1 MSGAMPSARSD
12 AKFHAPVPARR
23 GWNEAVRVWWRELDK
38 LLLVLVLL
46 LMALGTVAVAAASP
60 APGRQYDVSELAFL
74 QRHIGFQL
82 LGIAVMLG
90 VSFASR
96 EDARRL
102 GIVVAVGALFL
113 LFLVPIF
120 GVEKNGAR
128 RWLEFGMSLQPS
140 EFLKPG
146 FAILL
151 AWMLSWRL
159 RDPGL
164 PVLGYATLT
173 MALVAAA
180 VMAFII
186 LSTPAPMSF
195 KVFVT
200 AATGSNL
207 PQL

>member
-1 MSGAMPSARSD
+1 M
-12 AKFHAPVPARR
+12 
-23 GWNEAVRVWWRELDK
+23 
-38 LLLVLVLL
+38 
-46 LMALGTVAVAAASP
+46 
-60 APGRQYDVSELAFL
+60 
-74 QRHIGFQL
+74 FQL